1 LGKEWNGGGTVI
13 KKELKHI
20 DELIKTFFKTRNW
33 SQRIDGY
40 SLFSSWQDILPPK
53 IACNTKPIKIQNNTL
68 FIFVK
73 NHIWANEIRI
83 RKDEIIDII
92 NKEAGQEQIEDVII
106 KINSKMFNNKNI

>member
-1 LGKEWNGGGTVI
+1 M
-13 KKELKHI
+13 
-20 DELIKTFFKTRNW
+20 
-33 SQRIDGY
+33 
-40 SLFSSWQDILPPK
+40 
-53 IACNTKPIKIQNNTL
+53 
-68 FIFVK
+68 VK

>member
-1 LGKEWNGGGTVI
+1 MI
-13 KKELKHI
+13 KKEPKHI

-40 SLFSSWQDILPPK
+40 NLFSSWQDILPPK

-68 FIFVK
+68 FLMVK
-73 NHIWANEIRI
+73 NHIWANEIRL

-92 NKEAGQEQIEDVII
+92 NKNNDKEQIEEVII
-106 KINSKMFNNKNI
+106 KINPKKFNNRNI